1 VQAPAGRARRAR
13 RLGAHM
19 KHRRRPLSVAMP
31 AATCTHTRTEGP
43 LERTSDVLGLRSP
56 TPEPAQLVCELSLLE
71 NKEVTV
77 VRQSC
82 ASEA

>member
-1 VQAPAGRARRAR
+1 
-13 RLGAHM
+13 
-19 KHRRRPLSVAMP
+19 
-31 AATCTHTRTEGP
+31 
-43 LERTSDVLGLRSP
+43 
-56 TPEPAQLVCELSLLE
+56 LVCELSLLE